1 MATMRPQ
8 TILLPRRIDPMFIID
23 GNGGSLVNGNDIG
36 DGKHFYCAKCMSV
49 VPCACIRPCFS
60 MCDHDFCSSCVAMK
74 LPHNVA
80 RLKCTGES
88 STASEKYRGVTILR
102 PETVQVPSRID
113 PMFITDGNE
122 GSPVNDIS
130 DSKRFYC
137 AKCMHV
143 VPCACIRYNF
153 TMCDHDFCSRCVA
166 MKLRQNVA
174 RVKCTGESST
184 ASEEYRSVTM
194 LQPGTVQ
201 LPSRINPMFIT
212 DGNGCSPVND
222 ISDSKRFYC
231 AKCMHVV
238 PCACMRYNFTMCDHD
253 FCSRC
258 VAMKLRQNVAR
269 VKCTGESS
277 TASEEYRSVTMLQP
291 GTVQLP
297 SRIDPMFITDGN
309 EGSPVNDI
317 SDSKRFYCAKC
328 MHVVPCACMR
338 YNFTMCDHDFC
349 SRCVAMKLR
358 QNVARVKCTGESST
372 ASEEYRSVTML
383 QPETV
388 LVSSRIAPLS
398 ITDGNEDSPVDNIT
412 DGKLFF
418 CAKCL
423 HVVPCACIRSNF
435 TTCDRDFCSRCVGLK
450 LCQNVPRVKCTVDN
464 STVAERYHSMA
475 MVRPE
480 TAVSSRIDPNF
491 VTGGNEDSPLVDGND
506 TGDDK
511 HFYCAKC
518 MHVVPCAC
526 IRSNFRTCN
535 HDFCSRCVAV
545 KLGQNIAHVGYSE
558 GEDGDDDLFYC
569 NICME
574 MVARTLKFSVNSC
587 GHVFCSSCITQYVA
601 AKLDNNVARVE
612 CLDPG
617 CKGGVVELERCH
629 DIIPPD
635 LLDKWGFLLCES
647 VLGTKRIY
655 CPYRECSAPLL
666 ADSEA
671 GVTAVTEAECPHC
684 HRLFCVRCAVPW
696 HGGITCNE
704 FQKLGL
710 DERGPEDILLRRLV
724 GREGWQRCPKCQMY
738 VEKSEGCN
746 YIKCRCGYSFCYR
759 CASKLSALNHFC
771 NKCKR

>member
-8 TILLPRRIDPMFIID
+8 TVLLPPRIDPMFIID

-49 VPCACIRPCFS
+49 VACACIRPGFS

-74 LPHNVA
+74 LP
-80 RLKCTGES
+80 
-88 STASEKYRGVTILR
+88 
-102 PETVQVPSRID
+102 
-113 PMFITDGNE
+113 
-122 GSPVNDIS
+122 
-130 DSKRFYC
+130 
-137 AKCMHV
+137 
-143 VPCACIRYNF
+143 
-153 TMCDHDFCSRCVA
+153 
-166 MKLRQNVA
+166 QNVA

-184 ASEEYRSVTM
+184 ESEKYHGLTILRPE
-194 LQPGTVQ
+194 TVQ
-201 LPSRINPMFIT
+201 LPPHIDPMFIT
-212 DGNGCSPVND
+212 EGSEGSL
-222 ISDSKRFYC
+222 SDSKRFYC

-277 TASEEYRSVTMLQP
+277 TASEEYRGVTMLQP
-291 GTVQLP
+291 ETVQLP
-297 SRIDPMFITDGN
+297 SRINPMFITDGN

-349 SRCVAMKLR
+349 SRCVAMKLH

-372 ASEEYRSVTML
+372 VSEEYRGVTML
-383 QPETV
+383 Q
-388 LVSSRIAPLS
+388 
-398 ITDGNEDSPVDNIT
+398 
-412 DGKLFF
+412 
-418 CAKCL
+418 
-423 HVVPCACIRSNF
+423 
-435 TTCDRDFCSRCVGLK
+435 
-450 LCQNVPRVKCTVDN
+450 
-464 STVAERYHSMA
+464 
-475 MVRPE
+475 PE
-480 TAVSSRIDPNF
+480 TAVSSRIDPKF

-506 TGDDK
+506 IGDDK

-526 IRSNFRTCN
+526 IRSNFRTCD

-558 GEDGDDDLFYC
+558 SEDGDDDLFYC

-574 MVARTLKFSVNSC
+574 MVARTLKFSINSC

-601 AKLDNNVARVE
+601 AKLDNNVARVV
-612 CLDPG
+612 CPDPG

-647 VLGTKRIY
+647 AFGTKRIY

-671 GVTAVTEAECPHC
+671 GVAAVTEAECPHC

-710 DERGPEDILLRRLV
+710 DERSPEDILLRRLV

-759 CASKLSALNHFC
+759 CATKLSALNHFC
-771 NKCKR
+771 NQCKR

>member
-8 TILLPRRIDPMFIID
+8 TVLLPPRIDPMFIID

-49 VPCACIRPCFS
+49 VACACIRPGFS

-74 LPHNVA
+74 LP
-80 RLKCTGES
+80 
-88 STASEKYRGVTILR
+88 
-102 PETVQVPSRID
+102 
-113 PMFITDGNE
+113 
-122 GSPVNDIS
+122 
-130 DSKRFYC
+130 
-137 AKCMHV
+137 
-143 VPCACIRYNF
+143 
-153 TMCDHDFCSRCVA
+153 
-166 MKLRQNVA
+166 QNVA

-184 ASEEYRSVTM
+184 ESEKYHGLTILRPE
-194 LQPGTVQ
+194 TVQ
-201 LPSRINPMFIT
+201 LPPHIDPMFIT
-212 DGNGCSPVND
+212 EGSEGSL
-222 ISDSKRFYC
+222 SDSKRFYC

-277 TASEEYRSVTMLQP
+277 TASEEYRGVTMLQP
-291 GTVQLP
+291 ETVQLP
-297 SRIDPMFITDGN
+297 SRINPMFITDGN

-349 SRCVAMKLR
+349 SRCVAMKLH

-372 ASEEYRSVTML
+372 VSEEYRGVTML
-383 QPETV
+383 QPEMV

-398 ITDGNEDSPVDNIT
+398 ITDGNEDSPVDDIT
-412 DGKLFF
+412 DGKRFF
-418 CAKCL
+418 CAKCM

-435 TTCDRDFCSRCVGLK
+435 TNCDHDFCSRCVGLK

-464 STVAERYHSMA
+464 STAAERYHSMA
-475 MVRPE
+475 MVQPE
-480 TAVSSRIDPNF
+480 TAVSSRIDPKF

-506 TGDDK
+506 IGDDK

-526 IRSNFRTCN
+526 IRSNFRTCD

-558 GEDGDDDLFYC
+558 SEDGDDDLFYC

-574 MVARTLKFSVNSC
+574 MVARTLKFSINSC

-601 AKLDNNVARVE
+601 AKLDNNVARVV
-612 CLDPG
+612 CPDPG

-647 VLGTKRIY
+647 AFGTKRIY

-671 GVTAVTEAECPHC
+671 GVAAVTEAECPHC

-710 DERGPEDILLRRLV
+710 DERSPEDILLRRLV

-759 CASKLSALNHFC
+759 CATKLSALNHFC
-771 NKCKR
+771 NQCKR